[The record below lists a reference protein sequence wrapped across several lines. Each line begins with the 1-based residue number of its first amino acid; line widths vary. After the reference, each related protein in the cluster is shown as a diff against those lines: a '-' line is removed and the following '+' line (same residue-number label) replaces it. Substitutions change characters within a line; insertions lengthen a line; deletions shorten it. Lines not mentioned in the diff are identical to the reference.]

1 MAAFLA
7 LLPALLSPLP
17 LLATQEEESCLDL
30 APSDAVFAVHLD
42 SVSELRTQL
51 VRNNYYQFLTSPEGV
66 LGVFGDE
73 VPVELR
79 TILALDPTEEQL
91 AALDEESRAILG
103 LLHAVSGSATLYVT
117 HANPGEEPVVGVVL
131 EPGDRMPQFAELVT
145 ELAQKSGEI
154 SILER
159 GPLRVG
165 VPTRSLTG
173 QGDFHAGMI
182 FSADR
187 FGFTAGE
194 DDEAVRAE
202 FERLVDR
209 MSGAE
214 GSSLLANERF
224 VEARGALTSPGQID
238 LFLDVATLMQWAALA
253 PELPN
258 DSNPQ
263 EILQTIGADRMR
275 WMAGR
280 ANIGTGEVMDL
291 EFQVHIPENSMV
303 ASMADLFGPLPLNL
317 IERIPAD
324 AVAVSG
330 LNFDLAG
337 LFDLALDSVDQF
349 AEGMG
354 ELGRA
359 QIEQFGSMLG
369 VDLEADLLD
378 QFTGGFATYS
388 IPAQE
393 LDFEEDPMAAMMLSS
408 GFATAWVIELYDAD
422 LVADSIDG
430 LIEFASGMMTGGL
443 GIGLE
448 TMSVSGMDLLQP
460 AGTPFAFGFQ
470 QNAGMGAMAAGLDP
484 SMVAELLSDPSARS
498 KSVLDHEKL
507 GPLVQANRNASS
519 FSAGL
524 TAQMMVSTR
533 TGLLGLFQTLGSD
546 LDTEGEA
553 FEAMLDHI
561 DRDLI
566 ESFFQGVGVSSMER
580 LTNSVKLHYRT
591 R

>member
-7 LLPALLSPLP
+7 LLPALLSPTP
-17 LLATQEEESCLDL
+17 LLTTQEKASCLDL
-30 APSDAVFAVHLD
+30 TPSDAVFAMHLD

-66 LGVFGDE
+66 LGAFGDQ

-103 LLHAVSGSATLYVT
+103 LLHAVSGSATLYI
-117 HANPGEEPVVGVVL
+117 ANADLGEEPVVGVLL
-131 EPGDRMPQFAELVT
+131 EPGERMPQFAELMT
-145 ELAQKSGEI
+145 ELTAKSGEI

-159 GPLRVG
+159 GSVRVG

-173 QGDFHAGMI
+173 QGDFNAGMI

-187 FGFTAGE
+187 FGFVGG
-194 DDEAVRAE
+194 DNDEAVRAE
-202 FERLVDR
+202 FERLVER
-209 MSGAE
+209 MSGGE

-224 VEARGALTSPGQID
+224 VEAGQALTSPGQID
-238 LFLDVATLMQWAALA
+238 LFVDVAALMQWVEMAPAA
-253 PELPN
+253 PDGP
-258 DSNPQ
+258 SPQ
-263 EILQTIGADRMR
+263 EVLATIGADRMR

-291 EFQVHIPENSMV
+291 EFQMHIPKNSMV
-303 ASMADLFGPLPLNL
+303 ASLADLFGPLPLSL

-324 AVAVSG
+324 AVAVTG
-330 LNFDLAG
+330 ANFDVNG
-337 LFDLALDSVDQF
+337 LFNLALDSVDLF

-354 ELGRA
+354 EMGRA

-369 VDLEADLLD
+369 IDLEADLLE

-388 IPAQE
+388 VPARE
-393 LDFEEDPMAAMMLSS
+393 LDFEADPMAAMMMSS
-408 GFATAWVIELYDAD
+408 GLATAWVVELYDAD
-422 LVADSIDG
+422 LVADSFDG
-430 LIEFASGMMTGGL
+430 LIDFAGGMMTGGM
-443 GIGLE
+443 GIELE
-448 TMSVSGMDLLQP
+448 TVSVGGMDLLQP
-460 AGTPFAFGFQ
+460 AGMPFAFGFE
-470 QNAGMGAMAAGLDP
+470 QNAGMGAMAIGLEP
-484 SMVAELLSDPSARS
+484 GMVAELLRNPGDRS
-498 KSVLDHEKL
+498 KSVLDHEQL
-507 GPLVQANRNASS
+507 GPLIQSNRNASS

-524 TAQMMVSTR
+524 TAQTMVSAR
-533 TGLLGLFQTLGSD
+533 AGLLGLFGTLGSEMD
-546 LDTEGEA
+546 ADAEA
-553 FEAMLDHI
+553 LETMLEHV

-580 LTNSVKLHYRT
+580 LPNSMKLHYRT